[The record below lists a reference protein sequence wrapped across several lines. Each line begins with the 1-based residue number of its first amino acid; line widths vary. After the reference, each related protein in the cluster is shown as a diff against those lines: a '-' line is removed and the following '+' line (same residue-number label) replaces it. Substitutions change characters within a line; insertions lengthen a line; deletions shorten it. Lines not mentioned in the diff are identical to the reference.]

1 MPRYRTAAQL
11 GLMRGTPPRDDRLVT
26 LANWQ
31 DPPFNRWGFQHVRD
45 LIPTARIP
53 RGDGPVWR
61 LPRSEF
67 DLDAL
72 RYRSRRRT
80 LTVGQMLE
88 ATATDGFLILH
99 RGRIITERY
108 LNGMTPDTTHLLM
121 SVSKSIT
128 STVAG
133 ILVGRGV
140 LDPQAFVPDVVPELE
155 GTSFEGCTVQDLLDM
170 RAGTRFNEDYEDLK
184 AEVRVYEQVYLWRPR
199 TTRRLPAD
207 ATAYFGT
214 LKNDG
219 PHGGPFRYRSIL
231 TDVLAWVI
239 ERAGGARL
247 PELISR
253 ELWQP
258 MGAEFDAEIT
268 VDAHGNSMADGGVC
282 ATLRDLARFGQL
294 FLNGGR
300 RGSTR
305 IVPAAWIR
313 DTLRG
318 GPDSREAYLASPD
331 QDEETEDWR
340 ATGHYRNKWWVPEP
354 DLPIYMGLGINGQQ
368 VLVHGPG
375 KLVMAKF
382 STWRTALDAAALR
395 LAYDAACAIADE
407 LNG

>member
-1 MPRYRTAAQL
+1 MQ
-11 GLMRGTPPRDDRLVT
+11 GTPPPPAGQVS

-53 RGDGPVWR
+53 RGDGAVWR
-61 LPRSEF
+61 LPRAER
-67 DLDAL
+67 DLGGL
-72 RYRSRRRT
+72 TFHSRRRT
-80 LTVGQMLE
+80 LTVAQMLE
-88 ATATDGFLILH
+88 ATATDGFMIVH
-99 RGRIITERY
+99 RGRVITERY
-108 LNGMTPDTTHLLM
+108 FNGMTPDTTHLLM
-121 SVSKSIT
+121 SVSKSVT

-133 ILVGRGV
+133 ILVGRGA
-140 LDPQAFVPDVVPELE
+140 LDPGAWVTDVVPELE
-155 GTSFEGCTVQDLLDM
+155 GTSFDGCTVQHLLDM
-170 RAGTRFNEDYEDLK
+170 RAGTRFNEDYDDPR

-199 TTRRLPAD
+199 TSRRMPAD
-207 ATAYFGT
+207 ATAYFAT

-294 FLNGGR
+294 FLNGGK
-300 RGSTR
+300 RGTTR

-313 DTLRG
+313 DTVRG
-318 GPDSREAYLASPD
+318 GPDSREAYRDSPD
-331 QDEETEDWR
+331 HDEEMEDWR
-340 ATGHYRNKWWVPEP
+340 AGGHYRNKWWVPEP
-354 DLPIYMGLGINGQQ
+354 DRPIFMGLGINGQQ
-368 VLVHGPG
+368 VLIHGPG
-375 KLVMAKF
+375 RLVMAKF
-382 STWRTALDAAALR
+382 STWRTALDATAVR
-395 LAYDAACAIADE
+395 LAYDAAGAIADE
-407 LNG
+407 LNR

>member
-1 MPRYRTAAQL
+1 VSRYRTAAEL
-11 GLMRGTPPRDDRLVT
+11 GLMQGTPAPADRLVT
-26 LANWQ
+26 LENWQ

-61 LPRSEF
+61 LPRAEL
-67 DLDAL
+67 DLSGL
-72 RYRSRRRT
+72 SYRSRRRT
-80 LTVGQMLE
+80 LTVDRMLE
-88 ATATDGFLILH
+88 ATATDGFMILH
-99 RGRIITERY
+99 EGRVITERY

-133 ILVGRGV
+133 ILVGRGE
-140 LDPQAFVPDVVPELE
+140 LDPQAFVPDVVPELD

-170 RAGTRFNEDYEDLK
+170 RAGTRFSEDYEDLK

-199 TTRRLPAD
+199 TSRLPAD
-207 ATAYFGT
+207 ATAYFAT
-214 LKNDG
+214 LRNDG
-219 PHGGPFRYRSIL
+219 PHAGPFRYRSVL

-239 ERAGGARL
+239 ERAGGGRL

-258 MGAEFDAEIT
+258 MGAEFDAEVT
-268 VDAHGNSMADGGVC
+268 VDGHGNSMADGGIC

-300 RGSTR
+300 RGGRR

-313 DTLRG
+313 DIVRG
-318 GPDSREAYLASPD
+318 GPDSAEAFATSPD
-331 QDEETEDWR
+331 HDEEFEDWR
-340 ATGHYRNKWWVPEP
+340 ARGHYRNKWWVPEP
-354 DLPIYMGLGINGQQ
+354 DGPIYMGLGINGQQ

-375 KLVMAKF
+375 KLVMAKY
-382 STWRTALDAAALR
+382 STWATALDATAVR